1 MKYLRRKIFPVA
13 GIRPAPSPGSSLTL
27 HCQKRGEDN
36 FSDNDEFMVN
46 IHIFYGA
53 WLEGETGGR
62 KKDRKKYLQGASTY
76 DITTP
81 HPVHMCFQHHLQL
94 YVYPITMF

>member
-36 FSDNDEFMVN
+36 FSDNDEFMVK
-46 IHIFYGA
+46 IMMVAAI
-53 WLEGETGGR
+53 
-62 KKDRKKYLQGASTY
+62 YL
-76 DITTP
+76 
-81 HPVHMCFQHHLQL
+81 
-94 YVYPITMF
+94 